1 MLYHKKRLV
10 AKTKGLESLYIK
22 ISKFGKIF
30 ILLVGIVFAASLI
43 RNIQT
48 ILSSDQKID
57 SADQKLEEV
66 KVIND
71 ELKQEV
77 KKVESEHFVE
87 LQARDKLGLAKDG
100 ETVVILPDEATL
112 RRMAPPQEAFEHS
125 SLPDPNWRRWW
136 KLFF

>member
-10 AKTKGLESLYIK
+10 AKTKGLKSLYIK

-112 RRMAPPQEAFEHS
+112 RRMAPPQEAFES
-125 SLPDPNWRRWW
+125 PSLPDPNWKKWW